1 MKFCG
6 VISSFAVLAAANQ
19 TSPNIVQL
27 AQSVDSLSTLV
38 AAVVA
43 GDLVDTLSSA
53 GPFTVFAPTNE
64 AFAKL
69 QTGVLDK
76 LLLPENKD
84 LLVQILTNH
93 VLPKEVFKKDVPTS
107 KIPGRA
113 GREDETLAVISG
125 KVKKLVITGRTS
137 GSVKVCSEKVDNS
150 YACGNVLSADNLAS
164 NGVVHIIDGV
174 LVPSDFSQ
182 EDKPKFYLP
191 YILASDNIVGLA
203 QSVTD
208 LSTLVAAVVA
218 ADLVETLSSPG
229 PLTVLA
235 PTNEAFAALPAGV
248 LADLLKP
255 ENKATLVDILTYHV
269 LPTGYDAEALLSQ
282 IPTKK
287 GKARGY
293 GLLLTVGDQPL
304 RIASQ
309 DLDYPTGTVQVGP
322 SNAQLKTVTTKDVFA
337 TNGVVHIIDGV
348 MLPSDITTDLDITLT
363 SFTESKCFG
372 DEKSNFDIK
381 EGACY
386 QLSKVPESN
395 QKLDQR
401 ILCQPN
407 GDAVVYTYST
417 TDGSCSELF
426 RRSFEIGEQFVKN
439 GSCLTDSGLRSDGL
453 KITCGG
459 KPKTANI
466 VELAESVSDL
476 STLVAAVVAGDL
488 VDTLTSTGPFTV
500 FAPTNEGFAA
510 LPSGTLDTLMKPA
523 NKAALVDILT
533 YHVLQGEVL
542 STDLAPFQQVTTVE
556 GKLLNVQKFGGQ
568 VQVGASLSSKDLKQV
583 TSADNKASNG
593 VVHIINGVMIP
604 PSSDVVV

>member
-1 MKFCG
+1 
-6 VISSFAVLAAANQ
+6 
-19 TSPNIVQL
+19 
-27 AQSVDSLSTLV
+27 
-38 AAVVA
+38 
-43 GDLVDTLSSA
+43 
-53 GPFTVFAPTNE
+53 
-64 AFAKL
+64 
-69 QTGVLDK
+69 
-76 LLLPENKD
+76 
-84 LLVQILTNH
+84 
-93 VLPKEVFKKDVPTS
+93 
-107 KIPGRA
+107 
-113 GREDETLAVISG
+113 
-125 KVKKLVITGRTS
+125 
-137 GSVKVCSEKVDNS
+137 
-150 YACGNVLSADNLAS
+150 
-164 NGVVHIIDGV
+164 
-174 LVPSDFSQ
+174 
-182 EDKPKFYLP
+182 
-191 YILASDNIVGLA
+191 
-203 QSVTD
+203 
-208 LSTLVAAVVA
+208 
-218 ADLVETLSSPG
+218 
-229 PLTVLA
+229 
-235 PTNEAFAALPAGV
+235 
-248 LADLLKP
+248 
-255 ENKATLVDILTYHV
+255 
-269 LPTGYDAEALLSQ
+269 
-282 IPTKK
+282 
-287 GKARGY
+287 
-293 GLLLTVGDQPL
+293 LLTVGDQPL

-407 GDAVVYTYST
+407 GDAIVYTYST

-556 GKLLNVQKFGGQ
+556 GKLLAVQKFGGQ

>member
-1 MKFCG
+1 
-6 VISSFAVLAAANQ
+6 
-19 TSPNIVQL
+19 
-27 AQSVDSLSTLV
+27 VDSLSTLV
-38 AAVVA
+38 AGVVA

-53 GPFTVFAPTNE
+53 GPFTVFAPTND

-76 LLLPENKD
+76 LLLPANKD

-107 KIPGRA
+107 KYGFGRT
-113 GREDETLAVISG
+113 DKTVAVIGG
-125 KVKKLVITGRTS
+125 KVKKLDLAARTD
-137 GSVKVCSEKVDNS
+137 GFFQVCCDKVEQFVCGKVE
-150 YACGNVLSADNLAS
+150 SADNLAS
-164 NGVVHIIDGV
+164 NGVVHIIDSV
-174 LVPSDFSQ
+174 LVPSDFAQ
-182 EDKPKFYLP
+182 ENDPKSYLP

-235 PTNEAFAALPAGV
+235 PTNEAFAALPTGI

-269 LPTGYDAEALLSQ
+269 LPRGYDAEALLSQ

-287 GKARGY
+287 GKSRGY
-293 GLLLTVGDQPL
+293 AVLLTVGDKPL
-304 RIASQ
+304 RINSQ
-309 DLDYPTGTVQVGP
+309 DLDYPSGTVQVGP
-322 SNAQLKTVTTKDVFA
+322 SNDQLKTVTTKDVFA

-348 MLPSDITTDLDITLT
+348 MLPSNIATDLDITLT
-363 SFTESKCFG
+363 SFTGNNCFG
-372 DEKSNFDIK
+372 EEKSNFDIK
-381 EGACY
+381 EGVCY
-386 QLSKVPESN
+386 QLSKVPESS
-395 QKLDQR
+395 QKTDQR

-407 GDAVVYTYST
+407 GDALVYTYST

-426 RRSFEIGEQFVKN
+426 RRSFQIGEQFVKN
-439 GSCLTDSGLRSDGL
+439 GQCLADGGLFSDGL

-466 VELAESVSDL
+466 VELAESVADL

-488 VDTLTSTGPFTV
+488 VDTLTSAGPFTV